1 LLGGLSLREVSLFAR
16 GAKPKSEGFHVRD
29 CINTLA
35 KAQYLGILGR
45 MDNPADPP
53 APPANGSEDQKKQ
66 LLRNVHT
73 LLQELIGFTQDID
86 TPTLLLAAESLIA
99 FRAAK
104 DTMSLQELM
113 NNLLSNMPQMYAIAL
128 EAQEEQEPLVVLKA

>member
-1 LLGGLSLREVSLFAR
+1 
-16 GAKPKSEGFHVRD
+16 
-29 CINTLA
+29 
-35 KAQYLGILGR
+35 

-53 APPANGSEDQKKQ
+53 TPPANGSEDQKKQ